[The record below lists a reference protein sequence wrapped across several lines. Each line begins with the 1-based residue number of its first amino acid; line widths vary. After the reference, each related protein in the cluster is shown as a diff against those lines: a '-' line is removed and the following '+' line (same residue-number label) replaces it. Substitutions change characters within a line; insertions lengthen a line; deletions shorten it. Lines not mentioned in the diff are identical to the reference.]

1 MLIRKFSLFLHATF
15 HTKFVGNKLRI
26 KLNSLFRQPYE
37 SILRL
42 YNERHLQLKLKN
54 QENMLENPK
63 VNVKIKLAA
72 LWASVTLCYLYGDYF
87 ELYTPDKV
95 NSLITGE
102 NNLDSPIKLLI
113 ASIILA
119 ISSVMVAA
127 SIILKPKINRILN
140 ILFGSLFT
148 IMMVVIGIF
157 STNEWYL
164 FYVFLAFLESIITA
178 LIVWFAWKWPKEKSK
193 L

>member
-1 MLIRKFSLFLHATF
+1 
-15 HTKFVGNKLRI
+15 
-26 KLNSLFRQPYE
+26 
-37 SILRL
+37 
-42 YNERHLQLKLKN
+42 
-54 QENMLENPK
+54 MLENPK
-63 VNVKIKLAA
+63 VNIKIKLAA
-72 LWASVTLCYLYGDYF
+72 LWASVTFCYLYGDYF

-102 NNLDSPIKLLI
+102 NNLDSPTKLLI

-140 ILFGSLFT
+140 IIFGTLFT
-148 IMMVVIGIF
+148 LMMVFIGII

-164 FYVFLAFLESIITA
+164 FYMFLAFLESIITA
-178 LIVWFAWKWPKEKSK
+178 LIVWYAWKWPKEKVV
-193 L
+193 